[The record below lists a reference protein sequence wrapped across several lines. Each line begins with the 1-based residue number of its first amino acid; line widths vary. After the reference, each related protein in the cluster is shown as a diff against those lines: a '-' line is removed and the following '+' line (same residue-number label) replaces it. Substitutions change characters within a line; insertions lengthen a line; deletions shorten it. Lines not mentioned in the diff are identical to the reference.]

1 MSVGDSFT
9 LLPLSKY
16 FVKKSDVQPGP
27 QTNLGITQP
36 IASGFI
42 QVDGINRT
50 GNPVGMYTWYR
61 LHHFSG
67 STNIQRAELREYLLV
82 FRDVSSNTN
91 VSFDIPIPEGGFN
104 ANYLTGK
111 FLYTDLTATHPGAG
125 SNTTWSIS
133 FNSTFSRVHISA
145 QTSVTPMSHSFFF
158 YVTGI

>member
-16 FVKKSDVQPGP
+16 FVKKSDVKLGP

-42 QVDGINRT
+42 QVNGINRT

-61 LHHFSG
+61 LSHFSG
-67 STNIQRAELREYLLV
+67 SPNTQGAELREYLLV
-82 FRDVSSNTN
+82 FRGVSSKTN
-91 VSFDIPIPEGGFN
+91 VSFDIPIPEGGFD
-104 ANYLTGK
+104 ANYNSVKL
-111 FLYTDLTATHPGAG
+111 LYTDFTVTNPGAG

-133 FNSTFSRVHISA
+133 FNSTLSHVHISA
-145 QTSVTPMSHSFFF
+145 QTSVTPMGQSFFF
-158 YVTGI
+158 YVMGI